1 MLDTAAQPAE
11 KTSRM
16 ERINAFLDQYILPI
30 PVKYL
35 TNRITI
41 LVTLCLLVPLI
52 VFANVE
58 VFVLATNSYL
68 NVMSVVVSSTVLL
81 YSTISEKRDRLAAE
95 QRERI
100 AAQHQEMAE
109 QRAQQDHEQL
119 EQIRD
124 ELSQHVNEA
133 LANIQQ
139 ILVERLE
146 RMQIEDH
153 EHIEETHRAV
163 IASTDAHREELA
175 ELRELVAALHADR
188 FGKPN
193 P

>member
-1 MLDTAAQPAE
+1 MITTTNLPMN
-11 KTSRM
+11 RM
-16 ERINAFLDQYILPI
+16 ERINAFLDKYILPL

-41 LVTLCLLVPLI
+41 LATLCLLVPLI
-52 VFANVE
+52 VFANVQ

-81 YSTISEKRDRLAAE
+81 YSTIAEKRDREAAE
-95 QRERI
+95 QREAI
-100 AAQHQEMAE
+100 AQRHQEMAE
-109 QRAQQDHEQL
+109 QRAQQDHEQI

-124 ELSQHVNEA
+124 ELRQHVNEA

-146 RMQIEDH
+146 KMQIADH
-153 EHIEETHRAV
+153 AHIEETHRAV
-163 IASTDAHREELA
+163 IASTESHRLELA
-175 ELRELVAALHADR
+175 ELRELVEALHAAQ

-193 P
+193 T